1 MSQMAVV
8 NPKQQAQAS
17 LRTMLGKCEDAMLAV
32 LPKHVTP
39 QRMIKVALSA
49 TNRMPALLDC
59 DARSIVQAVMLGA
72 ELGLEAGGI
81 LGEAYLVPYGKQVQ
95 LIPGY
100 RGLVKLARQSG
111 EVADIEARAVFERDF
126 FEFEYGLDQKLR
138 HKPSTESDPGK
149 LIQVY
154 SIARLRDGG
163 SHFDVM
169 SVSEVEKI
177 RSRSKAGRSGPW
189 VSDYNEMAKKTIVRR
204 LCKMIPM
211 SAERINR
218 ALELSDAADGINVAD
233 FDISAGMADD
243 KEMEPRQ
250 MSQGDALKAKLAS
263 NERETVTVP
272 ADPPSKPGREPGSD
286 GLGGTSSNG

>member
-17 LRTMLGKCEDAMLAV
+17 LRTMLEKIGPAMSAV

-39 QRMIKVALSA
+39 ERMIKIALSA

-59 DARSIVQAVMLGA
+59 DAKSIIQAVMLGA

-81 LGEAYLVPYGKQVQ
+81 LGEAYLVPYKGKVQ
-95 LIPGY
+95 LIVGY
-100 RGLVKLARQSG
+100 RGLVKLAMQSG
-111 EVADIEARAVFERDF
+111 EIEDIEARAVYERDF

-138 HKPSTESDPGK
+138 HVPTRESDPGK
-149 LIQVY
+149 LIYVY
-154 SIARLRDGG
+154 SLARLKTGR
-163 SHFDVM
+163 HFDVM
-169 SVSEVEKI
+169 TVAEVEKI
-177 RSRSKAGRSGPW
+177 KNRSPSGRSGPW
-189 VSDYNEMAKKTIVRR
+189 VSDYAEMAKKTVVRR

-218 ALELSDAADGINVAD
+218 ALELSDKADAIHSAD
-233 FDISAGMADD
+233 IDISAGMAD
-243 KEMEPRQ
+243 EEAPSAQ
-250 MSQGDALKAKLAS
+250 MTQGDALKAKLES

-272 ADPPSKPGREPGSD
+272 ADPPSKPGREPGQE
-286 GLGGTSSNG
+286 GLP